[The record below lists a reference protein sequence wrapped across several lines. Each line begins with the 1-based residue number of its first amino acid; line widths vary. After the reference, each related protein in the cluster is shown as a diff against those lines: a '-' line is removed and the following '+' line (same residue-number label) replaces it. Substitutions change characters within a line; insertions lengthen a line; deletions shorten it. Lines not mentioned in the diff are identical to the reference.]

1 MNSHDRWSDA
11 GQKDESL
18 GWRLKSWV
26 ARHPPLRDGRRL
38 LLETAGER
46 PKARRNS
53 WQRFY
58 TRRIRPLV
66 PNRAAVPF
74 SAEDLICSVT
84 MFSQLHSAYF
94 TCV

>member
-1 MNSHDRWSDA
+1 MNLHDRWSDA
-11 GQKDESL
+11 GQKDDSL
-18 GWRLKSWV
+18 SWRLKSWV
-26 ARHPPLRDGRRL
+26 ARHPSPHGGRRR

-46 PKARRNS
+46 SKARRNF
-53 WQRFY
+53 WQRIY
-58 TRRIRPLV
+58 TRRIRPLL